1 LNTNFILMKI
11 FTFFFLDLRSI
22 LKVKKGVRFMF
33 NINHKN
39 CHQTCDVKLSIVA
52 NKLEEFDCI
61 TYGACEMSKVFMHNI
76 ATFYVATI

>member
-1 LNTNFILMKI
+1 
-11 FTFFFLDLRSI
+11 
-22 LKVKKGVRFMF
+22 MF